1 MISFL
6 GEFEATIDAKG
17 RFLLP
22 AGFKKQLPQD
32 AAPKFVI
39 NRGFEKC
46 LTLYPLQ
53 SWEPIFSEISQLN
66 DFDPKVREFR
76 RYFLN
81 GATEIEL
88 DSAGRLLLPKNLIS
102 HASLDKDI
110 VLVSAVNK
118 IEIWDTNKYNQFFE
132 SFAPE
137 SFSNL
142 ANEVMNKPH
151 NGLPLTERRLN

>member
-1 MISFL
+1 MIGFL
-6 GEFEATIDAKG
+6 GEYEATLDAKG

-22 AGFKKQLPQD
+22 AGFKKQLPEEGASQ
-32 AAPKFVI
+32 FVI

-53 SWEPIFSEISQLN
+53 SWEPIFSTISKLN

-81 GATEIEL
+81 GATQLEL
-88 DSAGRLLLPKNLIS
+88 DTAGRLLLPKNLTE
-102 HASLDKDI
+102 HAGLDKDI

-118 IEIWDTNKYNQFFE
+118 IEIWDKSKYKQFFE
-132 SFAPE
+132 TFTPQ
-137 SFSNL
+137 SFSDL
-142 ANEVMNKPH
+142 ANEVMNNKVDKL
-151 NGLPLTERRLN
+151 NG

>member
-1 MISFL
+1 MIGFL
-6 GEFEATIDAKG
+6 GEYEATIDAKG

-32 AAPKFVI
+32 ATAQFVI

-53 SWEPIFSEISQLN
+53 TWEPIFSQISQLN

-81 GATEIEL
+81 GATEVEM
-88 DSAGRLLLPKNLIS
+88 DSAGRLLLPKNLLG
-102 HASLDKDI
+102 HASLEKDI

-118 IEIWDTNKYNQFFE
+118 IEIWDKIKYNEFFE
-132 SFAPE
+132 SFTPE
-137 SFSNL
+137 TFSNL
-142 ANEVMNKPH
+142 ANEVKNKKID
-151 NGLPLTERRLN
+151 

>member
-1 MISFL
+1 MVSFL
-6 GEFEATIDAKG
+6 GEYESTIDAKG

-22 AGFKKQLPQD
+22 AGLKKQLPVED
-32 AAPKFVI
+32 ALQFVI

-53 SWEPIFSEISQLN
+53 SWNPLYAQISQLN

-81 GATEIEL
+81 GATQLEI
-88 DSAGRLLLPKNLIS
+88 DAAGRILLPKNLVE
-102 HASLDKDI
+102 HASLQKDI
-110 VLVSAVNK
+110 VLVSAMNK
-118 IEIWDTNKYNQFFE
+118 IEIWDKTKYQQFFE
-132 SFAPE
+132 SFSAE

-142 ANEVMNKPH
+142 ANQVMNKGDINLP
-151 NGLPLTERRLN
+151 GL

>member
-1 MISFL
+1 MIGFL
-6 GEFEATIDAKG
+6 GEYEATIDAKG

-22 AGFKKQLPQD
+22 AGFKKQLPTD
-32 AAPKFVI
+32 APARFVI

-81 GATEIEL
+81 GATEVEL
-88 DSAGRLLLPKNLIS
+88 DTAGRLLLPKNLMPY
-102 HASLDKDI
+102 AALEKDI

-118 IEIWDTNKYNQFFE
+118 IEIWDKKKYDQFFD
-132 SFAPE
+132 SYTPE
-137 SFSNL
+137 SFSTL
-142 ANEVMNKPH
+142 ANEVMNKKAD
-151 NGLPLTERRLN
+151 G

>member
-1 MISFL
+1 MIGFL
-6 GEFEATIDAKG
+6 GEYEATLDSKG

-22 AGFKKQLPQD
+22 AGFKKQLPQEGGNQ
-32 AAPKFVI
+32 FVL

-53 SWEPIFSEISQLN
+53 SWEPIFSEISKLN

-81 GATEIEL
+81 GATHVEL
-88 DSAGRLLLPKNLIS
+88 DSAGRLLLTKSLAE
-102 HASLDKDI
+102 HAGLDKDI

-118 IEIWDTNKYNQFFE
+118 IEIWDKNKYTQFFE
-132 SFAPE
+132 TFTPQ

-142 ANEVMNKPH
+142 ANEVMNKVA
-151 NGLPLTERRLN
+151 NG

>member
-1 MISFL
+1 MIGFL
-6 GEFEATIDAKG
+6 GEYEATIDTKG

-22 AGFKKQLPQD
+22 VGLKKQLPEESTGL
-32 AAPKFVI
+32 FVI

-53 SWEPIFSEISQLN
+53 SWEPIFSRISNLN

-81 GATEIEL
+81 GATQLEL
-88 DSAGRLLLPKNLIS
+88 DTASRLLLPKNLTD
-102 HASLDKDI
+102 HASLEKDI

-118 IEIWDTNKYNQFFE
+118 IEIWDKIKYTQFFE
-132 SFAPE
+132 TFTPQ
-137 SFSNL
+137 SFSDL
-142 ANEVMNKPH
+142 ANEVMNRQA
-151 NGLPLTERRLN
+151 GTGS

>member
-1 MISFL
+1 MIGFL
-6 GEFEATIDAKG
+6 GEYEATLDSKG

-22 AGFKKQLPQD
+22 AGFKKQLPQEGGNQ
-32 AAPKFVI
+32 FVL

-53 SWEPIFSEISQLN
+53 SWEPIFSEISKLN

-81 GATEIEL
+81 GATHVEL
-88 DSAGRLLLPKNLIS
+88 DSAGRLLLTKSLAE
-102 HASLDKDI
+102 HAGLDKDI

-118 IEIWDTNKYNQFFE
+118 IEIWDKNKYTQFFE
-132 SFAPE
+132 TFTPQ

-142 ANEVMNKPH
+142 ANEVMNKVA
-151 NGLPLTERRLN
+151 NGEIV